1 VDAGQL
7 IIIGEVHGGIAAPCM
22 FEAIARRLI
31 ADGRPLAFGF
41 EDSGGTEAHRDLIS
55 AAIAEAHS
63 DEAMDLVLE
72 TPSWSVRPFDG
83 RQTLAMARLYQLAFN
98 HVAGQPDRIQWLAT
112 GEAPPQIGKR
122 DEMTRRLHA
131 LSELSEPD
139 TVVMAIMGN
148 NWSGGYTD
156 SVCTQLM
163 ERGIDPLCIEVHP
176 RGQRED
182 CSWRIGT
189 PAEIGLWGIRGW
201 EDPVDLE
208 LHTPCEQRGPSA
220 IDVMR

>member
-1 VDAGQL
+1 
-7 IIIGEVHGGIAAPCM
+7 
-22 FEAIARRLI
+22 
-31 ADGRPLAFGF
+31 
-41 EDSGGTEAHRDLIS
+41 
-55 AAIAEAHS
+55 
-63 DEAMDLVLE
+63 
-72 TPSWSVRPFDG
+72 
-83 RQTLAMARLYQLAFN
+83 MARLYQLAFN